1 MNKWQFCAAKLA
13 KSANYVSS
21 TFLGGNRKIMLV
33 MTSYAKNYASTI
45 CHSLVSSTP
54 PPPPHHGIAPRWGYD
69 FACTFEYNIPMYIEL
84 NWLAKTMGRSDC
96 NHMFAH
102 SQTYSGL
109 RSVERALSWII
120 QLDW

>member
-1 MNKWQFCAAKLA
+1 MP
-13 KSANYVSS
+13 
-21 TFLGGNRKIMLV
+21 KIMLAQSIIALFNQ
-33 MTSYAKNYASTI
+33 T
-45 CHSLVSSTP
+45 HP
-54 PPPPHHGIAPRWGYD
+54 PPPPHNGIAPRWGYD
-69 FACTFEYNIPMYIEL
+69 FACTSEYNIPMYIEL

-109 RSVERALSWII
+109 RSLERALGWII